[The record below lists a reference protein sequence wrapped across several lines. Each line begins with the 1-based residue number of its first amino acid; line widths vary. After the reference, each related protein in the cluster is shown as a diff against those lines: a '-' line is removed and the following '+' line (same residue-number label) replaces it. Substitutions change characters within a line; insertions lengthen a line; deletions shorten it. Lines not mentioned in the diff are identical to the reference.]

1 MHRID
6 AIGLRRASGGEAGD
20 AAVTSPAV
28 PSDPAADLPIASVT
42 RDQPQTL
49 AAWVTLFHLL
59 GVVLDPYT
67 LESSWIIQTAS
78 RIFAHYREAD
88 VRTAY
93 IVTADAEGARAF
105 LGPYAREWLVLL
117 DPERQLV
124 QGLGLQRLPALVH
137 IRQDVTVAGVAEG
150 WNPEAWS
157 EVLDGVELAMAW
169 RAQPVLPHPADPGP
183 FAGTAALG

>member
-1 MHRID
+1 MHQID
-6 AIGLRRASGGEAGD
+6 AIGPHRAIVGQPGD
-20 AAVTSPAV
+20 AAVTCPAV
-28 PSDPAADLPIASVT
+28 PSDPAADLQIASVT
-42 RDQPQTL
+42 REQPQTL

-67 LESSWIIQTAS
+67 LESGWIIQTAS

-105 LGPYAREWLVLL
+105 LGPFAQDWLVLL
-117 DPERQLV
+117 DPDRQLV
-124 QGLGLQRLPALVH
+124 KGLGLQRLPALVH
-137 IRQDVTVAGVAEG
+137 IRQDVTLVGVAEG

-157 EVLDGVELAMAW
+157 EVLDGVERAMAW
-169 RAQPVLPHPADPGP
+169 RSQPVLPHPADPGP
-183 FAGTAALG
+183 FAGTPAM

>member
-1 MHRID
+1 M
-6 AIGLRRASGGEAGD
+6 GEGGE

-28 PSDPAADLPIASVT
+28 PSDPAADLQIASVT

-93 IVTADAEGARAF
+93 IVTSDAEGARAF
-105 LGPYAREWLVLL
+105 LGPYAQDWLVLL
-117 DPERQLV
+117 DPNRELV
-124 QGLGLQRLPALVH
+124 KGIGLERLPALVH

-157 EVLDGVELAMAW
+157 EVLGGVERVMAW

-183 FAGTAALG
+183 FAGTAALP